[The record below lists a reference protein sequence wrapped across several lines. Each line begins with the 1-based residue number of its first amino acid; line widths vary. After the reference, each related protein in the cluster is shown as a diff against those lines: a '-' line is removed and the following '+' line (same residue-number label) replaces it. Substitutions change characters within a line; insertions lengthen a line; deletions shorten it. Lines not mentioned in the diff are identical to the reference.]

1 MLAVMVTLLT
11 LLVLWQL
18 RIVVIYVLI
27 SLILAATLRPLV
39 NRLGSMSWAARIGWI
54 SVFFFTL
61 GSLGLLIFFAGKSAV
76 SEIQILGKSLTEQD
90 AWTLPFW
97 LEGSTFQKYLI
108 ERLPPPSNFVEA
120 IFSNEGQL
128 VLPVMLG
135 FVKGLGGLVTAVLV
149 IIFLSIYWSTN
160 QIHFERLW
168 LSLLSSDHRKRTR
181 GIWRVIESDMGNYI
195 RGQFL
200 QSLLT
205 GLLFALGYWILGS
218 PYPALLAL
226 IGAILILIPVI
237 GSVLVLIPP
246 LLLGLL
252 TTAQHSF
259 LTLLYTIIILIFM
272 WVWIKPRFFNRK
284 WDNPILTVIILIAMA
299 DAFGIIG
306 IIAAPPVSAICQILW
321 SRLVSNRVSAGA
333 ATNISDLK
341 ERLANLIET
350 VSAMDEPHLPLVTST
365 IERISSLIAEA
376 EQILETERPSDP
388 NLNI

>member
-1 MLAVMVTLLT
+1 MVTLLA
-11 LLVLWQL
+11 LLVLWQF

-39 NRLGSMSWAARIGWI
+39 NRLESMRWAPRIACFLI
-54 SVFFFTL
+54 FIVFL
-61 GSLGLLIFFAGKSAV
+61 GSIGLLVYYASKLAG
-76 SEIQILGKSLTEQD
+76 SEIQILGKSLSEQD

-97 LEGSTFQKYLI
+97 LEGSTFQKYLMV
-108 ERLPPPSNFVEA
+108 RLPPPSDFVEA

-135 FVKGLGGLVTAVLV
+135 FVKGLGGLVTAVL
-149 IIFLSIYWSTN
+149 IILFLSIYWSTN

-168 LSLLSSDHRKRTR
+168 LSLLSSDLRKQARS
-181 GIWRVIESDMGNYI
+181 IWRTIESDMGNYI

-200 QSLLT
+200 QSLLA
-205 GLLFALGYWILGS
+205 GLLFALGYWLLGS

-226 IGAILILIPVI
+226 IGAILNLIPVV

-259 LTLLYTIIILIFM
+259 LTVLYTLIILTFIWI
-272 WVWIKPRFFNRK
+272 WVKPRFFNRK
-284 WDNPILTVIILIAMA
+284 WDNPILTVMILIAMA

-306 IIAAPPVSAICQILW
+306 IIVAPPVSAICQILW
-321 SRLVSNRVSAGA
+321 SRLVSHRVSAGA
-333 ATNISDLK
+333 ATQISDLK
-341 ERLANLIET
+341 DRLAHLNEI
-350 VSAMDEPHLPLVTST
+350 VSAMDEPHLPLVTTS
-365 IERISSLIAEA
+365 IERISNLIAEA
-376 EQILETERPSDP
+376 EPILEEMLPSDS
-388 NLNI
+388 NLDI